1 MNFISFVLKDKLK
14 SKMDNFKTLPVK
26 PVIKFSD
33 LEKLDIRVGTIE
45 KVKDVEKSDKLVR
58 LMVNFGEFTR
68 TILVGRYE

>member
-1 MNFISFVLKDKLK
+1 MNFISFVLKYKLK

>member
-1 MNFISFVLKDKLK
+1 
-14 SKMDNFKTLPVK
+14 MDNFKTLPVK